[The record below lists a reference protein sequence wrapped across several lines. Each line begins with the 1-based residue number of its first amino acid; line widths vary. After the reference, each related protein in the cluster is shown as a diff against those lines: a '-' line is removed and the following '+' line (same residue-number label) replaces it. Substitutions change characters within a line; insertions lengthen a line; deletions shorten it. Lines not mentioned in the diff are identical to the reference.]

1 MTRRA
6 FLGAAGVAAAADAAP
21 RSSMGVAT
29 TSFMTGWRPR
39 DMFAFLE
46 RCAALGAGGVQTALS
61 ATDADSLRRLRQR
74 IESAG
79 MYLEVMAS
87 LPQDDAAAFARTA
100 AAAGQ
105 AGARCLR
112 AACLG
117 GRRYESF
124 ATLEDW
130 RAFVRQAKA
139 AVRSA
144 VQVCE
149 QRRLPLALENH
160 KDWTTEELL
169 ALLREYS
176 SEYLGVCLDTGN
188 NIALLDDPME
198 VVLALAPYAV
208 STHVKD
214 MGVAPDRNGFLLSEV
229 VLGEGALELR
239 AMLNAIRARRPET
252 RFTLEMIT
260 RNPLAVPCL
269 TDAYWATFPDRN
281 GRCLARTLRWVAERQ
296 SASLPRLDGLDAES
310 VRLLEE
316 RNVARC
322 LAYARDPLGLR
333 A

>member
-1 MTRRA
+1 
-6 FLGAAGVAAAADAAP
+6 
-21 RSSMGVAT
+21 MGVAT

-46 RCAALGAGGVQTALS
+46 RSAALGAGGVQTALS
-61 ATDADSLRRLRQR
+61 ATDPESLRRLRQR
-74 IESAG
+74 VEGAG

-87 LPQDDAAAFARTA
+87 LPQDDASGFAHTA
-100 AAAGQ
+100 AAARE

-117 GRRYESF
+117 GRRYEAFS
-124 ATLEDW
+124 TLEDW

-139 AVRSA
+139 AVRGA

-160 KDWTTEELL
+160 KDWTAEELL

-188 NIALLDDPME
+188 NIALLDDPRE

-208 STHVKD
+208 ATHVKD
-214 MGVAPDRNGFLLSEV
+214 MGVAPDRDGFLLSEV
-229 VLGEGALELR
+229 VLGEGALDLR
-239 AMLNAIRARRPET
+239 GMLSAIRARRPET

-260 RNPLAVPCL
+260 RNPLSVPCL
-269 TDAYWATFPDRN
+269 TDGYWATFPDRN
-281 GRCLARTLRWVAERQ
+281 GRYLARTLRWVAERQ
-296 SASLPRLDGLDAES
+296 SPSLPRVEGLDAES
-310 VRLLEE
+310 VRRVEE
-316 RNVARC
+316 ENVARC
-322 LAYARDPLGLR
+322 LAYARDALGLR